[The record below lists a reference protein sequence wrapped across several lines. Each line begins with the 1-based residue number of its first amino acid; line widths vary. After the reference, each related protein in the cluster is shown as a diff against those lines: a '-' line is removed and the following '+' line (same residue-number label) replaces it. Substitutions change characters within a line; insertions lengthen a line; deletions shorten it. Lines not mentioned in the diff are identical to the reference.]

1 MARSERWW
9 WRWVV
14 GGEGGRRL
22 AVEVRG
28 GGRWRWMVVVK
39 GGGGWWRWDIMI
51 HEDFGNEISHL

>member
-1 MARSERWW
+1 MVE
-9 WRWVV
+9 V

-22 AVEVRG
+22 AVEVGG
-28 GGRWRWMVVVK
+28 GGRWRWVVVVK

>member
-1 MARSERWW
+1 
-9 WRWVV
+9 V

-22 AVEVRG
+22 AVGG
-28 GGRWRWMVVVK
+28 GGRWRWVVVVK